1 MDTQSPSECSDL
13 SSVGSLS
20 PPPPGDYP
28 SPASSQDCCTAQAS
42 QLPSNK
48 HPRDG
53 DEQLSRPRKRRITQI
68 KPRITQKLDL
78 HSLSEG
84 PGRDQESQL
93 DLLHK
98 VLRKRRKIVVIAGA
112 GISVSAGS
120 KDFGS
125 IKLHPLIY

>member
-13 SSVGSLS
+13 SSVGSMS

-28 SPASSQDCCTAQAS
+28 SPASSQDYCIARAS
-42 QLPSNK
+42 QLLSTK
-48 HPRDG
+48 HPREG
-53 DEQLSRPRKRRITQI
+53 DEQLSRPKKRRITQI
-68 KPRITQKLDL
+68 KPRTTQKLDL
-78 HSLSEG
+78 HSLTEG
-84 PGRDQESQL
+84 AGRDQKSQL

-120 KDFGS
+120 KNFVS
-125 IKLHPLIY
+125 FKLHALTR

>member
-28 SPASSQDCCTAQAS
+28 SPASSQDYCTAQAS
-42 QLPSNK
+42 QLLSNK

-84 PGRDQESQL
+84 PGRDQKSQL

-120 KDFGS
+120 KDFES
-125 IKLHPLIY
+125 IKLHPLIH

>member
-28 SPASSQDCCTAQAS
+28 SPASSQDYCTAQAN
-42 QLPSNK
+42 QLLSNK
-48 HPRDG
+48 HPREG
-53 DEQLSRPRKRRITQI
+53 DEQLSRPKKRRITQI
-68 KPRITQKLDL
+68 KPRTTQKLDL
-78 HSLSEG
+78 CSLSEG
-84 PGRDQESQL
+84 PGSDQKSQL

-120 KDFGS
+120 KDIGP
-125 IKLHPLIY
+125 IKPHQLTC

>member
-28 SPASSQDCCTAQAS
+28 SPASSQDYCTAQAS

-125 IKLHPLIY
+125 IKLHPLIH